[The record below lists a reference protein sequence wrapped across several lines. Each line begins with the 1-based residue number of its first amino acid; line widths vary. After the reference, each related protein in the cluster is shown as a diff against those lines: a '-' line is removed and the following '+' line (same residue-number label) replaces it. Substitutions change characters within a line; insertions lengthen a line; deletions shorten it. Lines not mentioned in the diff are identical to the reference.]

1 MLNQIDENIGISKRR
16 YQIMFSLHNSF
27 GVMRKKEDCQLNNS
41 LGYECIYYSDHDCVY
56 PREVLIDIL
65 FRLRSGDCNILMF
78 GDIVSVSVN
87 GVLHSYQFLGVKSWN
102 PENIEQ
108 TFVSLG
114 TDFFKE
120 EKKAIISKLHK
131 KGMVLDLLDGAA
143 ISIKDEGILRSYEF
157 YGIEKEVYH
166 IKSKSFKIDTI
177 SEYSIYK
184 LKNNKIVKANP
195 GGTSFYDL
203 RNALFYFL
211 KKYHKEHFSVL
222 LFNRK
227 ELEMVKD
234 YYDLRAGL
242 PYGT

>member
-1 MLNQIDENIGISKRR
+1 MLNNIDENIGISKRR
-16 YQIMFSLHNSF
+16 YQIMFSLNNSF
-27 GVMRKKEDCQLNNS
+27 GVMRKKEDSNLCNS
-41 LGYECIYYSDHDCVY
+41 LGYECIYYANHDCVY

-65 FRLRSGDCNILMF
+65 FRLRSGDCDVLMF
-78 GDIVSVSVN
+78 GDIVSVNVN
-87 GVLHSYQFLGVKSWN
+87 GILHSYQFLGVKSWD

-108 TFVSLG
+108 TFVALG

-120 EKKAIISKLHK
+120 EKKEIISKLHK
-131 KGMVLDLLDGAA
+131 NGMVLDLLDGTA
-143 ISIKDEGILRSYEF
+143 ISIRDEGILKNYEF
-157 YGIEKEVYH
+157 YGIEKEIYH
-166 IKSKSFKIDTI
+166 IKSFNINMI

-203 RNALFYFL
+203 KNALFYFL

-222 LFNRK
+222 LFDRK

-234 YYDLRAGL
+234 YYDLRAGI